1 MYNYQTI
8 SEKLKEKGIK
18 TYDVETG
25 SDFVSTGICFLRYE
39 DFLEFITDNSI
50 NTVFIYEQYIDIEDY
65 IITRETFRNA
75 DISEY
80 KAEAIMP
87 LVEAYNEELIEEEL
101 EAPKYVFAIAIWNN
115 QKFYYIFQNEILFKG
130 ETLLEPEEKLIELV
144 EDNINRIENA
154 NKAKEE
160 AIEEQ
165 IKQIREFI
173 IQDKEFR
180 KCTNKQRRYDY
191 LRNLL
196 NTNKKY
202 AVLKQH
208 WISNIVLSMNGRYFI
223 DDIWQELK
231 AEHRV

>member
-25 SDFVSTGICFLRYE
+25 SDFVSTGICFLKYE

-50 NTVFIYEQYIDIEDY
+50 NTVFVYEQYIDIENY
-65 IITRETFRNA
+65 IITSATFRKA

-80 KAEAIMP
+80 KAEAIVP

-101 EAPKYVFAIAIWNN
+101 EEPKYVFAIAIWNN

-130 ETLLEPEEKLIELV
+130 EPLLEPEEKLIELV
-144 EDNINRIENA
+144 ESNMSRIENA

-160 AIEEQ
+160 AIEAQVE
-165 IKQIREFI
+165 QIREFI
-173 IQDKEFR
+173 VQDEEFK

-196 NTNKKY
+196 STNKKY
-202 AVLKQH
+202 AILKQH
-208 WISNIVLSMNGRYFI
+208 WMSNIALLMNGRYFI
-223 DDIWQELK
+223 DDVWQELK